1 MSTDTLSADAKLA
14 SREFEQ
20 ALGAH
25 RHFLVR
31 LARSQLDAA
40 SAEDAVQ
47 ETMLA
52 AWRGYER
59 FNGESSLRTWMV
71 AILRFKIIDQIRSH
85 RGIGAVV
92 ESAAE
97 AAETAEGDGVFD
109 GLFDAHGRWTEQP
122 AEWHPDASESV
133 AQQQLMTLLQ
143 VCLDNLPANTSRV
156 FLMREY
162 LGFDT
167 SEICEQAGLNAGNV
181 RILLY
186 RARMR
191 LRTCLDLK
199 INT

>member
-1 MSTDTLSADAKLA
+1 MSTDTLSPDATLA
-14 SREFEQ
+14 PREFEH

-92 ESAAE
+92 DSPAE
-97 AAETAEGDGVFD
+97 AAEMAEGDGAFD

-122 AEWHPDASESV
+122 AEWQPDASESV
-133 AQQQLMTLLQ
+133 AQQQMMTLLQ

-167 SEICEQAGLNAGNV
+167 GEICAQAGLNAGNV

-199 INT
+199 INA